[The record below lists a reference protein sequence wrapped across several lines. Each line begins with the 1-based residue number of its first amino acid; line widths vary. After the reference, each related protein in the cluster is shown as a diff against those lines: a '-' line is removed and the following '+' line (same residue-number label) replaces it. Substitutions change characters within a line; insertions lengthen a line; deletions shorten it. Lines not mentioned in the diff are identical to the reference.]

1 MTTFSRVL
9 TIAVTV
15 FAVLFMGVTV
25 VMTATRTDWKEVA
38 TQKFK
43 KTDIAKQ
50 QEQIRAF
57 EEQTAAFEAARQRAL
72 AAIAADEKA
81 IDDPNTGREVEME
94 KLLTTLVEQA
104 HTLAGEAEEQAR
116 KADVKLEE
124 MRLRRDDAV
133 RLQNQ
138 FDEIVSQ
145 KDAAKAEAKRL
156 RDLLF
161 QAKGVLER
169 LKRRQQSLEE
179 QTGGKSDLTR
189 SLPSSDRANVPVA
202 LDK

>member
-1 MTTFSRVL
+1 MTTLSRVL

-15 FAVLFMGVTV
+15 FAVLFMGVTA

-43 KTDIAKQ
+43 KADIARQ
-50 QEQIRAF
+50 QEQIKALEDRIA
-57 EEQTAAFEAARQRAL
+57 ELEAARQRAL

-81 IDDPNTGREVEME
+81 IDDPNTGREAEME
-94 KLLTTLVEQA
+94 KLLADWVQQA

-124 MRLRRDDAV
+124 LKLRREDAV

-138 FDEIVSQ
+138 FDELVSQ
-145 KDAAKAEAKRL
+145 KVAAETEAKRL

-161 QAKGVLER
+161 QARGVLER

-179 QTGGKSDLTR
+179 QTGSKSELTR
-189 SLPSSDRANVPVA
+189 SLPNTGRAGAAVA
-202 LDK
+202 LDE

>member
-138 FDEIVSQ
+138 FDELVSQ
-145 KDAAKAEAKRL
+145 KVAAEAEAKRL

-189 SLPSSDRANVPVA
+189 SLPNSDRANVPVA